1 MKLVDAACSLQEIFY
16 KGFIQIYSGAQPALP
31 DNVPSGTLLCTLYS
45 DGTSAG
51 LSFDD
56 AVAGVISKAAAETW
70 SGTAVATTTAGWFRL
85 MATGDDGASS
95 TTEERIDGAVATSG
109 SQLNMSSTAITSG
122 AVQTISTF
130 TITMPSQ

>member
-1 MKLVDAACSLQEIFY
+1 MSLVDAACSLQEIFY
-16 KGFIQIYSGAQPALP
+16 KGFIQIYSGSQPTLP

-56 AVAGVISKAAAETW
+56 AAAGTIAKAAAETW
-70 SGTAVATTTAGWFRL
+70 SGTAVATATAGWFRL
-85 MATGDDGASS
+85 MAAGDDGAASA
-95 TTEERIDGAVATSG
+95 TEERIDGAVATSG
-109 SQLNMSSTAITSG
+109 SQLNMSSTSITQG

-130 TITMPSQ
+130 TITMPSE